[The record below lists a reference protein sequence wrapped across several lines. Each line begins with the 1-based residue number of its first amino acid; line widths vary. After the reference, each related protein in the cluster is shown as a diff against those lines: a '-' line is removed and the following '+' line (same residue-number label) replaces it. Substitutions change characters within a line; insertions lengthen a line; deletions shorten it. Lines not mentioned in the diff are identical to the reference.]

1 MKSALHLVYT
11 YFTRSLGT
19 MRKMDAVINRIFGVL
34 PSINK
39 LTKMELRF
47 KRISYI
53 NADAVVFLK
62 NKLFLSSIST

>member
-19 MRKMDAVINRIFGVL
+19 MRKMDPVMNRVFDVL
-34 PSINK
+34 QSINK
-39 LTKMELRF
+39 LCTKMELRF

-53 NADAVVFLK
+53 NADAAVF
-62 NKLFLSSIST
+62 